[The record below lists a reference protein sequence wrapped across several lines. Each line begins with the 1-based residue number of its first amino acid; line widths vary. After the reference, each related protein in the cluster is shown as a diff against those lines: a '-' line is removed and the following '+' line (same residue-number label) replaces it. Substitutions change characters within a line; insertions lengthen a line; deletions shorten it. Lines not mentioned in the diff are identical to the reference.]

1 MSVKYVKLKQVCT
14 ESRLPRILSTF
25 LGGKTNTY
33 STFKVQVSEIVC
45 FRENHQKTRQKLF
58 CNNFFMP
65 EIILGH
71 FADQRRLSIFN
82 LLCKASLKTLLESQ
96 FCSHTKSN
104 IAEIPLVVF
113 KKKYD
118 NEQKICK
125 NHYTT
130 KMFMK
135 YVLCNICGGF

>member
-1 MSVKYVKLKQVCT
+1 
-14 ESRLPRILSTF
+14 
-25 LGGKTNTY
+25 
-33 STFKVQVSEIVC
+33 
-45 FRENHQKTRQKLF
+45 
-58 CNNFFMP
+58 MP

-71 FADQRRLSIFN
+71 FADQRGLSIFN
-82 LLCKASLKTLLESQ
+82 LLCKASSLFENLIGKSILLTHKKQ
-96 FCSHTKSN
+96 YCGNTFGC
-104 IAEIPLVVF
+104 IR

-135 YVLCNICGGF
+135 YVLCNICGVFDSQVGGNFLFRLMIWFYHESFGREGNLKYLYIVLNFLFSLNCN

>member
-1 MSVKYVKLKQVCT
+1 MSVKSVKLKPLLN
-14 ESRLPRILSTF
+14 ENRLPRILSTF

-82 LLCKASLKTLLESQ
+82 LLCKASSLFENLIGKSILLTHKKQYCGNTFGCIQKKSTTTSRKSVKT
-96 FCSHTKSN
+96 
-104 IAEIPLVVF
+104 
-113 KKKYD
+113 
-118 NEQKICK
+118 
-125 NHYTT
+125 TT
-130 KMFMK
+130 PPKC
-135 YVLCNICGGF
+135 L